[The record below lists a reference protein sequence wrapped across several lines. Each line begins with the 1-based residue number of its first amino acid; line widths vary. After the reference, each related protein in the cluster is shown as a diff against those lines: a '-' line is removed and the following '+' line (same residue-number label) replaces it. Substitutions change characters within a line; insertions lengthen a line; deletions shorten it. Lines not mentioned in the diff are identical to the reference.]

1 MKRLF
6 ENIGKTDIRN
16 IISVVIVFGCFSLLG
31 VMLLKAIPTDNKD
44 IVLTAIG
51 FVFGSGMSGV
61 TGYYFGSTKNDKNE
75 K

>member
-1 MKRLF
+1 MRRIF
-6 ENIGKTDIRN
+6 ENISKTDIRN

-31 VMLLKAIPTDNKD
+31 VMLLKSIPVGNKD

-61 TGYYFGSTKNDKNE
+61 VGYYYGTNKDSKNE

>member
-1 MKRLF
+1 MRKLF

-31 VMLLKAIPTDNKD
+31 VMLLKSIPTDNKD

-61 TGYYFGSTKNDKNE
+61 VGYYYGTTKQDKNE

>member
-1 MKRLF
+1 MKRIF
-6 ENIGKTDIRN
+6 ENIGKADIRN
-16 IISVVIVFGCFSLLG
+16 IISVVIIFGCFTLLG
-31 VMLLKAIPTDNKD
+31 VMLLKSIPTSNKD

-61 TGYYFGSTKNDKNE
+61 VGYYYGNTKENKNE

>member
-6 ENIGKTDIRN
+6 ENITKTDIRN
-16 IISVVIVFGCFSLLG
+16 IISVIIVFGCFSLLG
-31 VMLLKAIPTDNKD
+31 VMLLKSIPSNNKD
-44 IVLTAIG
+44 IILTAMG

-61 TGYYFGSTKNDKNE
+61 IGYYFGNSKDNKSE

>member
-6 ENIGKTDIRN
+6 ENISKTDIRN
-16 IISVVIVFGCFSLLG
+16 IISLVIVFGCFTLLG
-31 VMLLKAIPTDNKD
+31 IMLLKSIPVDNKD
-44 IVLTAIG
+44 IVLTALG

-61 TGYYFGSTKNDKNE
+61 TGYYFGSTKSDKNE

>member
-1 MKRLF
+1 MRRLF
-6 ENIGKTDIRN
+6 ENISKTDIRN

-31 VMLLKAIPTDNKD
+31 IMLLRSIPVDNKD
-44 IVLTAIG
+44 IVLTALG

>member
-6 ENIGKTDIRN
+6 ENITKTDIRN
-16 IISVVIVFGCFSLLG
+16 ILSVVIVFGCFSLLG
-31 VMLLKAIPTDNKD
+31 IMLLKSIPSDNKD

-61 TGYYFGSTKNDKNE
+61 VGYYYGTTKQDKNE

>member
-6 ENIGKTDIRN
+6 ENISKTDIRN
-16 IISVVIVFGCFSLLG
+16 IISLVIVLGCFTLLG
-31 VMLLKAIPTDNKD
+31 VMLLKSIPMGNKD

-51 FVFGSGMSGV
+51 FVFGSGMSAV
-61 TGYYFGSTKNDKNE
+61 TGYYFGSIKGDKNE